1 MFPLPQTNFS
11 MKKVTRD
18 FSFAVMQSNDSIIAS
33 NLLQSAQKTA
43 RLAAIIQYCELHA
56 TRQIKTN
63 A

>member
-1 MFPLPQTNFS
+1 
-11 MKKVTRD
+11 
-18 FSFAVMQSNDSIIAS
+18 MQSNDSIIAS